1 MDSQRRVK
9 RYKLLAAFIEG
20 ARWGNPPRLFFALGR
35 DRPNPIQSGEEET
48 KGRRRLNCPE
58 VQRKDSFVQHR
69 KVKNRGDLRYATAA
83 VRFNPGTLPYYF
95 ESSSITT

>member
-20 ARWGNPPRLFFALGR
+20 ARWGNPPRLFFALDR
-35 DRPNPIQSGEEET
+35 DRPKPIHSGEEET

-58 VQRKDSFVQHR
+58 VQRKNSFIEYR
-69 KVKNRGDLRYATAA
+69 KVKNRSYLRYATAA
-83 VRFNPGTLPYYF
+83 VR
-95 ESSSITT
+95 